1 MTKHQD
7 NLFFMAPVV
16 MPTVVFLFWTF
27 CHISSYTF
35 SCTRNLHL
43 QMLSISTV
51 GLRDWKFSYFL
62 TAFLRLIMCVF
73 LPHHSHWNDVLWTS
87 HYCSFSFALITCH
100 GLLFLLE
107 HNIPKRYLLLFIKMQ
122 AAGWYS
128 NCPSTSNT
136 FIILIFFLILCI
148 VLKRFHCLFIVWTHR
163 HPFMT
168 QFQNQ
173 LQNVLAM
180 SNENVK
186 EHYFDHL
193 EFAFLSCRNREQEK
207 ENLLCTVQATQ
218 QEVTVYEMC
227 N

>member
-1 MTKHQD
+1 
-7 NLFFMAPVV
+7 
-16 MPTVVFLFWTF
+16 
-27 CHISSYTF
+27 
-35 SCTRNLHL
+35 
-43 QMLSISTV
+43 
-51 GLRDWKFSYFL
+51 
-62 TAFLRLIMCVF
+62 
-73 LPHHSHWNDVLWTS
+73 
-87 HYCSFSFALITCH
+87 
-100 GLLFLLE
+100 
-107 HNIPKRYLLLFIKMQ
+107 
-122 AAGWYS
+122 
-128 NCPSTSNT
+128 
-136 FIILIFFLILCI
+136 
-148 VLKRFHCLFIVWTHR
+148 
-163 HPFMT
+163 MT